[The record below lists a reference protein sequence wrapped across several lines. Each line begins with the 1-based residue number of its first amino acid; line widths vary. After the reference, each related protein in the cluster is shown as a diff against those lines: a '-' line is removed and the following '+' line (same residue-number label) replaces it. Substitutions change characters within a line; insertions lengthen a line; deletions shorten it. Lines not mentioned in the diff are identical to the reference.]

1 MKKFLTILT
10 IIAFVGFFNI
20 VHAGPLGSGM
30 ISGGAGAASGLGD
43 IVTTTPLTVNGGA
56 NLDDV
61 LPGGDADVTFNMPA
75 ATNATAGHATAAHIQ
90 AIEANT
96 AKVTAHGNGADCA
109 AGSYPLGVD
118 ANGAVVSCT
127 DASTEIDSIVATHNA
142 IAATNAIPGHA
153 TAAQITAIE
162 ANTANWDD
170 SPMTGD
176 PTVTDSTPT
185 QTLQDSDDA
194 PGTAGSFANSSGGVN
209 DMVWCFG
216 VEDSSGEST
225 EYFCF
230 DGVNERIE
238 MKMPLYGVGGLTGNW
253 VVTGNVSGATYGS
266 DSSIS
271 DAELLTLDDCAV
283 TEMFVGGG
291 AGSAPVCTTVSG
303 TGAPVRGTS
312 PTITT
317 PVTTIKRYYPATLT
331 DTSTPHDLTI
341 AECSNTLITTQG
353 WNGTDD
359 ITFNLPDISAYDGT
373 EGVLIVRFR
382 DTVGMQDADTDFYI
396 DPDAATQIALNTAI
410 TGTNGDRIWNDNIGI
425 YEGITC
431 MSDYDGT
438 LAGYWIC
445 DTVSGAWLDKGS

>member
-30 ISGGAGAASGLGD
+30 ISGAAGAASGLGD

-75 ATNATAGHATAAHIQ
+75 ATNATAGHATAAQIT

-96 AKVTAHGNGADCA
+96 LKNTNVSTTLSVGTVGVTTVAITSDGGADDVTL
-109 AGSYPLGVD
+109 P
-118 ANGAVVSCT
+118 
-127 DASTEIDSIVATHNA
+127 
-142 IAATNAIPGHA
+142 AATNAAAGVA
-153 TAAQITAIE
+153 TAAQIVALE

-425 YEGITC
+425 YESIIC

-445 DTVSGAWLDKGS
+445 DTVSGAWLDKGN